1 MLFWILAAIL
11 TFVAAVAVLRPFAVR
26 GGGGEDAI
34 AHDIEVYRD
43 QLDEVERDAERGLI
57 GRQEAEQARAEIGR
71 RILKVSQIAEEQ
83 AERQT
88 NQRLTRLTAAIAVL
102 AVPLVSWGL
111 YTITGSPGIP
121 AQPLHARIAEQ
132 PADAPIDELVSRAEA
147 HLAESP
153 DDVRGWQVLAPVYMR
168 LGRFGDARTA
178 LRNIMRLS
186 GETAEMKAALG
197 EAIVGGARGMVT
209 AEAEDVFLE
218 ALKLEP
224 GEPKAR
230 FFLALA
236 RAQEGAT
243 ADAQAIWREMLGDL
257 PEDSPWHAAARQA
270 LVRSGDAAASSERL
284 GPSEEDMAAASDLSQ
299 ADRQEMI
306 EGMVAGLD
314 EKLRENPQ
322 DLDGWRRLIRSYI
335 VLQRPDAANAALKRG
350 MAAFGRD
357 APESLELQGFAES
370 LGVAI
375 E

>member
-1 MLFWILAAIL
+1 
-11 TFVAAVAVLRPFAVR
+11 
-26 GGGGEDAI
+26 
-34 AHDIEVYRD
+34 
-43 QLDEVERDAERGLI
+43 
-57 GRQEAEQARAEIGR
+57 
-71 RILKVSQIAEEQ
+71 
-83 AERQT
+83 
-88 NQRLTRLTAAIAVL
+88 
-102 AVPLVSWGL
+102 
-111 YTITGSPGIP
+111 
-121 AQPLHARIAEQ
+121 
-132 PADAPIDELVSRAEA
+132 
-147 HLAESP
+147 
-153 DDVRGWQVLAPVYMR
+153 
-168 LGRFGDARTA
+168 
-178 LRNIMRLS
+178 
-186 GETAEMKAALG
+186 
-197 EAIVGGARGMVT
+197 MVT